1 MANYSQQPT
10 NTKFSKIIS
19 HFNGKLPNQVM
30 PPINAHV
37 QGSNYTT
44 SSTTTSY
51 SLPDSSLLLY
61 PELEELLTIL
71 DPIKGKATY
80 LLAIFLN
87 DEYNVPFN
95 NSLIMAS
102 EIITQENDLTVEI
115 IKTLL
120 SDGYQESLATLLKMS
135 KNLENN

>member
-10 NTKFSKIIS
+10 HTKFSKIIS
-19 HFNGKLPNQVM
+19 HFNGKLPSQVM

-102 EIITQENDLTVEI
+102 EIITQENDLTAEI
-115 IKTLL
+115 MKTIL